1 MRLLEIFGRENFKE
15 LLSSFRDDREAVPT
29 QRMKRRSFGPMGMTP
44 IFALFVVLCFSS
56 PTLAASP
63 DPQRGREFAQ
73 TNCARCHSI
82 DRTGSS
88 PRYPAPPFREL
99 HNRYPVE
106 ALEESLAEGIVT
118 GHVDMPEFQLSPDQ
132 IDDLIAFL
140 KTLE

>member
-1 MRLLEIFGRENFKE
+1 MAKITILSFLIV
-15 LLSSFRDDREAVPT
+15 LSST
-29 QRMKRRSFGPMGMTP
+29 SG
-44 IFALFVVLCFSS
+44 
-56 PTLAASP
+56 TLAGSP
-63 DPQRGREFAQ
+63 NPQRGKEFAQ

-82 DRTGSS
+82 ERNGSS

-106 ALEESLAEGIVT
+106 TLEESLAEGIVT
-118 GHVDMPEFQLSPDQ
+118 GHADMPQFQLSPDQ